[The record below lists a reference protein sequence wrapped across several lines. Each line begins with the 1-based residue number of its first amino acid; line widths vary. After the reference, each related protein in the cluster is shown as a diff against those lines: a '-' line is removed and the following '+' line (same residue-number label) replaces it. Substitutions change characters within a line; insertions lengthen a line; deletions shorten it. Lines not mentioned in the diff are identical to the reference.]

1 MNNQIQ
7 ALLDSVE
14 QVIVGKR
21 PVITRVVAALLCN
34 GHVLIEDVPGVGKTQ
49 LAASLS
55 RSLGGSFNRI
65 QLTPDIMPSDVVGF
79 SMVDQQTG
87 KLEYRPGAAMCN
99 FLLAD
104 EINRASPKVQSSLLE
119 VMEEYQISLDGQTR
133 PLLHAHQHGVSH
145 PGGGNADPGA
155 HGALQSH

>member
-1 MNNQIQ
+1 MLFSEREVMYNQFQ
-7 ALLDSVE
+7 SLLDSVE

-65 QLTPDIMPSDVVGF
+65 QLTPEIMPSDEVGF
-79 SMVDQQTG
+79 SMVDQPTG
-87 KLEYRPGAAMCN
+87 KL
-99 FLLAD
+99 D
-104 EINRASPKVQSSLLE
+104 
-119 VMEEYQISLDGQTR
+119 
-133 PLLHAHQHGVSH
+133 
-145 PGGGNADPGA
+145 
-155 HGALQSH
+155 